1 MFEEAMKNYTGTP
14 AAYAPYPSAANRAAW
29 ENMPKEYTAG
39 VLHRGEDR
47 LAEDYPMLPM
57 TMYLE
62 FARNGNRSHYEAPY
76 FARRRRLNDLIM
88 AECVEHKGRFMDAII
103 DGIVCICEET
113 SWCFPAH
120 TVSCATGPVKSPF
133 PSVKYPSLDLFA
145 AETGSQI
152 ALALYLLREELEAVS
167 PNLPEMM
174 EEALLHR
181 VVRPYLTADVH
192 WMRLNKNDGR
202 MVANWTPWCT
212 MNCLLVLFTLGAL
225 PHKPVEEEALR
236 AALQKAA
243 VGMDA
248 YYDAMGED
256 GCCAEGVRYYRHGVL
271 SFFTAANL
279 MNTVTGGALQPL
291 FEEKKFKNMA
301 AYILHMHIGGEY
313 YCNFN
318 DCPQRPG
325 PCGAEEYLFAAAA
338 ENEPMRR
345 DVAKDIAAHGY
356 ALRTAASQNLFYHV
370 EMAFAA
376 EKIAEAAVLPA
387 LQPED
392 VFYPSTG
399 IWVARRG
406 GTYLAAK
413 GGHNNEPHNH
423 NDVGTITLFKNGE
436 PVLIDIGIEAYSG
449 KTFSDDRYSLWT
461 MNSAF
466 HNGMTFGNVRQF
478 AGETA
483 AAVVLKREE
492 GAAPALTLELAGA
505 YPPEAGVK
513 SWVRRVQLQENG
525 TVQVEDTLDTLPA
538 GTFLTLMTAE
548 PPCVQESTIAVGAAV
563 LHINGAAKIETECCP
578 VTDQTLQESW
588 QRSALYRVKIFPAGT
603 QLSFTVEEK

>member
-1 MFEEAMKNYTGTP
+1 
-14 AAYAPYPSAANRAAW
+14 
-29 ENMPKEYTAG
+29 
-39 VLHRGEDR
+39 R
-47 LAEDYPMLPM
+47 LTEDYPMLPM
-57 TMYLE
+57 TLYLE

-76 FARRRRLNDLIM
+76 FARRRRLNDLII

-120 TVSCATGPVKSPF
+120 TAMCSTGPVKIPF

-152 ALALYLLREELEAVS
+152 ALALYLLREELAEVS
-167 PNLPEMM
+167 PNLTEMM

-212 MNCLLVLFTLGAL
+212 MNCLLVLFTLAAL
-225 PHKPVEEEALR
+225 PHKPVGEMELR
-236 AALQKAA
+236 DALQKAA
-243 VGMDA
+243 IGMDA

-271 SFFTAANL
+271 SFFAAANL
-279 MNTVTGGALQPL
+279 MNAVTGGALQPL
-291 FEEKKFKNMA
+291 FEENKFKNMA

-325 PCGAEEYLFAAAA
+325 PCGAEEYLFAAVA

-356 ALRTAASQNLFYHV
+356 ALRTAASQNLFYHI

-376 EKIAEAAVLPA
+376 EKIAEAAALPA
-387 LQPED
+387 LQPKD

-399 IWVARRG
+399 MWVARRG
-406 GTYLAAK
+406 GTYLAVK

-423 NDVGTITLFKNGE
+423 NDVGTVTLFKNGE

-466 HNGMTFGNVRQF
+466 HNVMTFGEVRQF
-478 AGETA
+478 DGQNA

-513 SWVRRVQLQENG
+513 SWTRRVQLQENG

-538 GTFLTLMTAE
+538 GTFLTLMTTE
-548 PPCVQESTIAVGAAV
+548 PPCVQENTIVIGSAV
-563 LHINGAAKIETECCP
+563 LRVTGAEKTETECCP
-578 VTDQTLQESW
+578 VTDQTLLESW

-603 QLSFTVEEK
+603 RLSFTVEEK